1 MTNFEIGDHVKFAG
15 GQGEI
20 TKIENRPN
28 GGQLLHVYTT
38 EGQSR
43 KLLSGLP
50 HIERIDSVVDRLEAG
65 QIDPPLHYDLR
76 ERATRL
82 DLAYRYDRF
91 LSLTNNRI
99 EIEPYQVKAA
109 YEILNSYDHR
119 YLIGDEVGLG
129 KTIEA
134 GIVIEELIA
143 RGRADRVLIVA
154 PAPLTVQWQEEM
166 REKFDRNFVIYDRE
180 TVETYRQSHP
190 NQNVW
195 AQEDLIITSIDFA
208 KQTTDDPD
216 DDRVSVRDALENL
229 EPEWDVAVF
238 DEAHHLTAKRSSDDS
253 IERTQRFQVGEAV
266 ANNSDSLL
274 LLTGTPHKGKSDQF
288 YFLVS
293 LLDPYRFSH
302 ESQIHPDG
310 LEDLMIRRLKDEMYD
325 TDGTRMFPEKN
336 IEALGVELSDAER
349 QLYDGV
355 TEYIREYYNLAQQEE
370 NQAAGFTMVIYQK
383 RLVSS
388 VHAIRKS
395 LENRMRAIQNDAVA
409 EDLPDDVQELIPR
422 YSTEPETLTD
432 AERSRVEEALETV
445 TVTLNHSQMQAELD
459 RVKQLWQQAK
469 DIETDSKA
477 QLLRQFVDRILRE
490 DPDEKILIFTE
501 YTDTLEFLRDQV
513 FPEHDIAQVY
523 GDLDQERRRREME
536 KFEEEANLMLATD
549 AAQEGLNLQFAHIMV
564 NYDLPWNPIRID
576 QRMGRLHRYGQE
588 RTVEIRNLFFKNTRE
603 SEILNLLVEKTDQI
617 ESDLGM
623 RSDVMGRVLEDV
635 DLDQQIMTAIAE
647 DRPTDEVV
655 ADIEATIEERKDA
668 LETVENEFLIRDR
681 FDLSD
686 EDEEVLEVIER
697 SQHGEVS
704 EDDIEVLVRE
714 FFDEFGGTIKGVR
727 PGPSRSGGDIYQL
740 DVPDVLSGD
749 QVTNQYPR
757 ATFTKT
763 VAMEHDDVDF
773 IALDHPL
780 VQSLIEFCLDSERIQ
795 GQIAVKTT
803 DNAGVT
809 PGILFTYRLGYVSG
823 AGDVVTEKLV
833 QLYATADGEVST
845 DTPEILDTLPPEETV
860 SSRMLDRLA
869 SMADDLYQKAEME
882 AWTQVESFAGEARE
896 EREREIEIKR
906 QHAERHF
913 EEKIGEWEERLESY
927 QQRDEEG
934 MDMSAPI
941 GNAKR
946 QLESLRR
953 DRDEELDRL
962 EEEKHVTPEEPDV
975 VSAAFVIPADEEVSR
990 TD

>member
-1 MTNFEIGDHVKFAG
+1 MSAESEFQVGDHIKFAG

-20 TKIENRPN
+20 TKIEDRPN

-38 EGQSR
+38 EGQLR
-43 KLLSGLP
+43 KLPSGLP
-50 HIERIDSVVDRLEAG
+50 HIERIDSIVDRLTAR
-65 QIDPPLHYDLR
+65 QTDSPIHHDLR
-76 ERATRL
+76 KRATRL
-82 DLAYRYDRF
+82 DLAYRYNRF

-99 EIEPYQVKAA
+99 EIEPYQVQAA
-109 YEILNSYDHR
+109 YEILNSYDYR

-143 RGRADRVLIVA
+143 RERAERVLIVA

-180 TVETYRQSHP
+180 TVETHRQSHP

-195 AQEDLIITSIDFA
+195 KQEDLIITSIDFA

-216 DDRVSVRDALENL
+216 SDRVSVLDALDNL
-229 EPEWDVAVF
+229 DEEWDVAVF
-238 DEAHHLTAKRSSDDS
+238 DEAHHLTARRSSDDS
-253 IERTQRFQVGEAV
+253 IERTQRYMVGEAV
-266 ANNSDSLL
+266 AENSDSLL

-302 ESQIHPDG
+302 ESQINPDT
-310 LEDLMIRRLKDEMYD
+310 LDDLMIRRLKDDMYD

-336 IEALGVELSDAER
+336 IEALGVDMSEAER
-349 QLYDGV
+349 QLYEDV

-388 VHAIRKS
+388 IYAIRKS
-395 LENRMRAIQNDAVA
+395 LENRMRAIQNDGVA
-409 EDLPDDVQELIPR
+409 EELPDDVQELIPR
-422 YSTEPETLTD
+422 YSTEPETLTE

-445 TVTLNHSQMQAELD
+445 TITLNRSQMQEELD

-469 DIETDSKA
+469 SIETDSKA

-501 YTDTLEFLRDQV
+501 YTDTLEYLRDQV

-588 RTVEIRNLFFKNTRE
+588 HTVEIRNLFFKDTRE
-603 SEILNLLVEKTDQI
+603 SEILNLLVEKTNQI

-635 DLDQQIMTAIAE
+635 DLDETIMAAIAE
-647 DRPTDEVV
+647 GRPTDEVV
-655 ADIEATIEERKDA
+655 ADIESTIEERKEA

-681 FDLSD
+681 FDLSN
-686 EDEEVLEVIER
+686 EDEEVLDVIER

-727 PGPSRSGGDIYQL
+727 PGPSRSGGDVYQL

-749 QVTNQYPR
+749 RVPGQYER
-757 ATFTKT
+757 ATFTKE
-763 VAMEHDDVDF
+763 VAMDQDDVDF

-780 VQSLIEFCLDSERIQ
+780 VQSLIEFCLSSDRIQ
-795 GQIAVKTT
+795 GQLAVK
-803 DNAGVT
+803 VT
-809 PGILFTYRLGYVSG
+809 GGSEPVPGILFTYRLGYVSG

-833 QLYATADGEVST
+833 PLYVTTDGKVTTSAPEV
-845 DTPEILDTLPPEETV
+845 IDTLPPEET
-860 SSRMLDRLA
+860 SSNQTLDRLA
-869 SMADDLYQKAEME
+869 SMAEELHQEAQME
-882 AWTQVESFAGEARE
+882 AWTQVESFADEARE

-906 QHAERHF
+906 QHAERYF
-913 EEKIGEWEERLESY
+913 EEQISEWEERLETY

-934 MDMSAPI
+934 RDMSAPI

-946 QLESLRR
+946 KLESLRR
-953 DRDEELDRL
+953 ERDEELARL
-962 EEEKHVTPEEPDV
+962 EEEKHVTPEEPDL
-975 VSAAFVIPADEEVSR
+975 VSAAFVIADEEAE
-990 TD
+990 

>member
-1 MTNFEIGDHVKFAG
+1 MTNFEVGDHVKFAG
-15 GQGEI
+15 GQGEV
-20 TKIENRPN
+20 TKIEYRPN

-38 EGQSR
+38 EGQLR
-43 KLLSGLP
+43 KLPSGLP
-50 HIERIDSVVDRLEAG
+50 HIERIDSIVDRLAAR
-65 QIDPPLHYDLR
+65 QIDSPIHHDLR

-99 EIEPYQVKAA
+99 EIEPYQVQAA

-143 RGRADRVLIVA
+143 RGRAERVLIVA

-180 TVETYRQSHP
+180 TVETHRRSHP

-195 AQEDLIITSIDFA
+195 EQEDLIITSIDFA
-208 KQTTDDPD
+208 KQTNDNPES
-216 DDRVSVRDALENL
+216 DRVSVRDALDNL
-229 EPEWDVAVF
+229 DVEWDIAVF
-238 DEAHHLTAKRSSDDS
+238 DEAHHLTARRGSDDS
-253 IERTQRFQVGEAV
+253 IERTQRYTVGEAV
-266 ANNSDSLL
+266 ADNSDALL

-310 LEDLMIRRLKDEMYD
+310 LDDLMIRRLKDDMYE

-336 IEALGVELSDAER
+336 IEALGVDMSPAER
-349 QLYDGV
+349 KLYDDV

-370 NQAAGFTMVIYQK
+370 NKAAGFTMVIYQK

-388 VHAIRKS
+388 IYAIQKS

-432 AERSRVEEALETV
+432 AERERVEEALETV
-445 TVTLNHSQMQAELD
+445 TVTLNRSQIQEELD
-459 RVKQLWQQAK
+459 RVKQLWRQAK
-469 DIETDSKA
+469 SIETDSKA
-477 QLLRQFVDRILRE
+477 QLLKQFVDRILTE

-501 YTDTLEFLRDQV
+501 YTDTLEYLRDQV
-513 FPEHDIAQVY
+513 FADHDIAQVY
-523 GDLDQERRRREME
+523 GDLDQDRRRQEMADFENE
-536 KFEEEANLMLATD
+536 KNIMIATD
-549 AAQEGLNLQFAHIMV
+549 AAQEGLNLQFAHIMA
-564 NYDLPWNPIRID
+564 NFDLPWSPTRID

-623 RSDVMGRVLEDV
+623 RSDVLGRILEDV
-635 DLDQQIMTAIAE
+635 NLDDTIMAAIAE
-647 DRPTDEVV
+647 NRPTDQVV
-655 ADIEATIEERKDA
+655 ADIDETIEERRNA

-686 EDEEVLEVIER
+686 EDEEILDVIER
-697 SQHGEVS
+697 SQHGDVS

-714 FFDEFGGTIKGVR
+714 FFDEFGGDIRGVR
-727 PGPSRSGGDIYQL
+727 PGPARAGGDVFQL
-740 DVPDVLSGD
+740 DVPDVLSGNQVAGRYD
-749 QVTNQYPR
+749 Q
-757 ATFTKT
+757 ATFTRQ
-763 VAMEHDDVDF
+763 VAMEEDDVEF

-780 VQSLIEFCLDSERIQ
+780 VQSLIEFCLDSNRIG
-795 GQIAVKTT
+795 GQVAVKIAADDTP
-803 DNAGVT
+803 T

-823 AGDVVTEKLV
+823 AGEAVTEKLV
-833 QLYATADGEVST
+833 PLYVTSESDVSAEKPEFV
-845 DTPEILDTLPPEETV
+845 DTIPPEEVV
-860 SSRMLDRLA
+860 STPVLDRLA
-869 SMADDLYQKAEME
+869 SMAKDLHSVAEME
-882 AWTQVESFAGEARE
+882 AWKQVESFADEARE
-896 EREREIEIKR
+896 EREREVEIKR
-906 QHAERHF
+906 QHAEQHF
-913 EEKIGEWEERLESY
+913 KEEISEWEGRLEEY
-927 QQRDEEG
+927 QRQDKQAK
-934 MDMSAPI
+934 DMSAPI

-953 DRDEELDRL
+953 ERDEELSRL
-962 EEEKHVTPEEPDV
+962 EEEKHVTPEEPQLV
-975 VSAAFVIPADEEVSR
+975 TASLVLSNPPGER
-990 TD
+990 

>member
-1 MTNFEIGDHVKFAG
+1 MSDFEIGDRVKFAG
-15 GQGEI
+15 GRGEI
-20 TKIENRPN
+20 TKIEDRPN
-28 GGQLLHVYTT
+28 GSHLLHVYTT
-38 EGQSR
+38 EGRLR
-43 KLLSGLP
+43 KLPSGLP
-50 HIERIDSVVDRLEAG
+50 HIEKMDSIVDRLAAKRVDEP
-65 QIDPPLHYDLR
+65 IHHDLR

-99 EIEPYQVKAA
+99 EIEPYQVEAA

-119 YLIGDEVGLG
+119 YLVGDEVGLG

-143 RGRADRVLIVA
+143 RERAERVLVVA

-166 REKFDRNFVIYDRE
+166 REKFDRNFVVYDRE
-180 TVETYRQSHP
+180 TVEMHRQSHP

-195 AQEDLIITSIDFA
+195 EQEDLVITSIDFA

-216 DDRVSVRDALENL
+216 SDRVSVLDALDNL
-229 EPEWDVAVF
+229 DEEWDVAVF
-238 DEAHHLTAKRSSDDS
+238 DEAHHLTARRSSDDS
-253 IERTQRFQVGEAV
+253 IERTQRYSVGEAV
-266 ANNSDSLL
+266 ADNSDALL
-274 LLTGTPHKGKSDQF
+274 MLTGTPHKGKSDQF

-302 ESQIHPDG
+302 ESQIEPDG
-310 LEDLMIRRLKDEMYD
+310 LEDLMIRRLKDDMYD

-336 IEALGVELSDAER
+336 IEALGVEMSEAER
-349 QLYDGV
+349 KLYEDV

-395 LENRMRAIQNDAVA
+395 LENRVRAIQNDGAA
-409 EDLPDDVQELIPR
+409 EELPDDVQELVPR
-422 YSTEPETLTD
+422 YSTEPETLTE

-445 TVTLNHSQMQAELD
+445 TVTLNRSQMREELD
-459 RVKQLWQQAK
+459 RVERLWQQAK
-469 DIETDSKA
+469 SIETDSKA
-477 QLLRQFVDRILRE
+477 RLLRQFVDRILRE
-490 DPDEKILIFTE
+490 DPDEKILVFTE
-501 YTDTLEFLRDQV
+501 YTDTLEYLRDQV

-523 GDLDQERRRREME
+523 GDLDQEHRRREME

-588 RTVEIRNLFFKNTRE
+588 HTVEIRNLFFKDTRE
-603 SEILNLLVEKTDQI
+603 SEILNLLVEKTNQI

-635 DLDQQIMTAIAE
+635 DLDETIMAAIAE
-647 DRPTDEVV
+647 GRPTDEVV
-655 ADIEATIEERKDA
+655 TDIASTIEERRAA

-686 EDEEVLEVIER
+686 EDEEVLDVIER

-704 EDDIEVLVRE
+704 EDDIAVLVRE

-727 PGPSRSGGDIYQL
+727 PGPSRSGGDVYQF

-749 QVTNQYPR
+749 QVSGRYDRT
-757 ATFTKT
+757 TFTKE
-763 VAMEHDDVDF
+763 VAMEQDDVDF

-780 VQSLIEFCLDSERIQ
+780 VQSLIEFCLGSDRIQ
-795 GQIAVKTT
+795 GQLAVKVV
-803 DNAGVT
+803 AEGEPA

-833 QLYATADGEVST
+833 PLYVTTDGEVST
-845 DTPEILDTLPPEETV
+845 SVPELIDTLPPEETP
-860 SSRMLDRLA
+860 SNQAFDRLA
-869 SMADDLYQKAEME
+869 SMADELHQEAQME

-896 EREREIEIKR
+896 EREREIEIKH
-906 QHAERHF
+906 QHAERYF
-913 EEKIGEWEERLESY
+913 EEQVSEWEERLETY
-927 QQRDEEG
+927 QQRDERG
-934 MDMSAPI
+934 KDMSAPI

-946 QLESLRR
+946 KLESLRR
-953 DRDEELDRL
+953 ERDEELSRL
-962 EEEKHVTPEEPDV
+962 EEEKHVTPEEPDL
-975 VSAAFVIPADEEVSR
+975 VSAAFVIRDEAAE
-990 TD
+990 

>member
-1 MTNFEIGDHVKFAG
+1 MTDFEVGDHVKFAG
-15 GQGEI
+15 GRGEI
-20 TKIENRPN
+20 TKIEERPN
-28 GGQLLHVYTT
+28 GSHLLHVYTS
-38 EGQSR
+38 EGQLR
-43 KLLSGLP
+43 KLPSGLP
-50 HIERIDSVVDRLEAG
+50 HIEKLDSVVDRLAAG
-65 QIDPPLHYDLR
+65 QSDPPLHYDLR
-76 ERATRL
+76 ERAIQL

-109 YEILNSYDHR
+109 YEILNSYDQR

-134 GIVIEELIA
+134 GMVIEELIA
-143 RGRADRVLIVA
+143 RGRAERVLIVA

-166 REKFDRNFVIYDRE
+166 REKFDRNFVIYDRD

-195 AQEDLIITSIDFA
+195 EQEDFIITSIDFA

-216 DDRVSVRDALENL
+216 DDRVSVLDALKNL

-238 DEAHHLTAKRSSDDS
+238 DEAHHLTARRSSDDS
-253 IERTQRFQVGEAV
+253 IERTQRYLVGEAV
-266 ANNSDSLL
+266 ADNSDSLL
-274 LLTGTPHKGKSDQF
+274 LMTGTPHKGKSDQF

-310 LEDLMIRRLKDEMYD
+310 LEELMIRRLKDEMYD

-336 IEALGVELSDAER
+336 IEALGVEMSDAEQ
-349 QLYDGV
+349 QLYDDV

-395 LENRMRAIQNDAVA
+395 LENRLRAIQNDAVA

-422 YSTEPETLTD
+422 YSTEPETLTED
-432 AERSRVEEALETV
+432 ERTQVEEALETV
-445 TVTLNHSQMQAELD
+445 TVTLNRSQMQAELD

-477 QLLRQFVDRILRE
+477 QLLRQFVDRILQE

-501 YTDTLEFLRDQV
+501 YTDTLEYLRDQV

-523 GDLDQERRRREME
+523 GDLDQDRRRKEME

-588 RTVEIRNLFFKNTRE
+588 HTVEIRNLFFKNTRE
-603 SEILNLLVEKTDQI
+603 SEILNLLVEKTNQI

-635 DLDQQIMTAIAE
+635 DLDETIMAAIAE
-647 DRPTDEVV
+647 GRPTDEVV
-655 ADIEATIEERKDA
+655 ADIESTIEERKEA

-681 FDLSD
+681 FDLSN
-686 EDEEVLEVIER
+686 EDDEVLEVIER

-704 EDDIEVLVRE
+704 EADIEVLVRE

-727 PGPSRSGGDIYQL
+727 PGPARSDGDVYQL

-749 QVTNQYPR
+749 QVAGQYDS
-757 ATFTKT
+757 ATFTKQI
-763 VAMEHDDVDF
+763 AMEKDDVDF

-780 VQSLIEFCLDSERIQ
+780 VQSLIEFCLNSDRIQ
-795 GQIAVKTT
+795 GQVAVKVAAE
-803 DNAGVT
+803 DEPA

-823 AGDVVTEKLV
+823 TGDVVTEKLV
-833 QLYATADGEVST
+833 PLYVTTDGEVTTS
-845 DTPEILDTLPPEETV
+845 TPEIADTLPPEETA
-860 SSRMLDRLA
+860 SIQSLETLA
-869 SMADDLYQKAEME
+869 SIGDDLHEEAQME
-882 AWTQVESFAGEARE
+882 AWTQVESFADEARE
-896 EREREIEIKR
+896 EREREIAIKR
-906 QHAERHF
+906 QHAERYF
-913 EEKIGEWEERLESY
+913 EEEISEWEDRLETY
-927 QQRDEEG
+927 RQRDKEG
-934 MDMSAPI
+934 TDMSAPI

-946 QLESLRR
+946 ELESLRR
-953 DRDEELDRL
+953 KRDTELDRL
-962 EEEKHVTPEEPDV
+962 EEEKHVTPEEPDL
-975 VSAAFVIPADEEVSR
+975 VSAAFVIPDSEVE
-990 TD
+990 